1 MLYLV
6 QLPLPKPTLFP
17 YTTLFRSLPNT
28 LGEALGFWE
37 LLNPA
42 YGMGRWTA
50 AYRGHLLAY
59 HGGDLPGFHSQVSTM
74 PYDSIGVIVFV
85 IGNQAAPLYNVI
97 SYNVYDRPLR
107 MSLTPWSERQNTLRL
122 KHKAAST

>member
-42 YGMGRWTA
+42 YGMGRQTA
-50 AYRGHLLAY
+50 AYRGHLLTY
-59 HGGDLPGFHSQVSTM
+59 HGGDLPGFHSQDRKSTRLNSSHG
-74 PYDSIGVIVFV
+74 Y
-85 IGNQAAPLYNVI
+85 I
-97 SYNVYDRPLR
+97 SYAVFCLKKKIEYSDRND
-107 MSLTPWSERQNTLRL
+107 TTKGN
-122 KHKAAST
+122 

>member
-42 YGMGRWTA
+42 YGMGRQTA
-50 AYRGHLLAY
+50 AYRGHLLTY
-59 HGGDLPGFHSQVSTM
+59 HGGDLPGFHSQVSFM
-74 PYDSIGVIVFV
+74 PNVKIGVYVMV
-85 IGNQAAPLYNVI
+85 IRVKSDPLYNFV
-97 SYNVYDRPLR
+97 STNVF
-107 MSLTPWSERQNTLRL
+107 
-122 KHKAAST
+122 